1 MAGERTGGQKK
12 ALADGPAA
20 DALPLELVADQGN
33 IQGIGQGLAAE
44 AQLYGDM
51 AAVIFPEGDNGPAV
65 IPRADGLIDGTLAGK
80 EIEHSLLY
88 NIPLIMPVQNQF
100 HKIVSS
106 LPHGFPEEGVV
117 LPLPLQRGGPVMAGA
132 DVEVPFQLAQAV

>member
-44 AQLYGDM
+44 ARLYGDM

-65 IPRADGLIDGTLAGK
+65 IPRAC
-80 EIEHSLLY
+80 LLY
-88 NIPLIMPVQNQF
+88 T
-100 HKIVSS
+100 S
-106 LPHGFPEEGVV
+106 HGN
-117 LPLPLQRGGPVMAGA
+117 RGHASA
-132 DVEVPFQLAQAV
+132 